1 MNIFD
6 YYHSSLLKGLKDF
19 EKKGAIKIPEK
30 TNSISVE
37 VPPDKFDADISTN
50 VCMVLSGINKSK
62 PKDIYENYIAKLL
75 SKDDDL
81 EKFEIVNPG
90 FVNLK
95 FKKKFWNSFLEKIV
109 HLKEYGSNKN
119 EKTRK
124 YLVEFVSANPT
135 GPLHVGH
142 CRGAVFGD
150 VLSNLLK
157 FNNHN
162 VTKEYYINDHGNQI
176 TNFTHSVFYR
186 ILELKHKKKFPDDEN
201 LYPGEYIKEIA
212 QNIISNSK
220 IDKFD
225 ELEPIF
231 EELQKLCIE
240 NSLLIIKSNL
250 KKIGI
255 VHDNFV
261 SEKSI
266 IGNKEVEKALKKLKE
281 QDLVFEGK
289 IEAPQ
294 REKKKIS
301 ENRNQLLFRSTEFG
315 DDKDRALKKD
325 DDSWTYFA
333 GDLAY
338 HNNKI
343 SRNFDILINI
353 LGADHAGY
361 IKRISS
367 VVDALSKNKQKI
379 ECKVTQLVKLIKD
392 NKPFKM
398 SKRKGDYITLEDLIN
413 EVGKDAARF
422 IMLSRVSD
430 VELEF
435 DFEKVKLK
443 SKDNPLYYVQ
453 YSYARICSI
462 FSNSKTPINN
472 NYKNLDKNFEFND
485 EEIKIIRKLSE
496 WPKCIETSINKLEP
510 HRLTTYLYQLAS
522 IFHSY
527 WNMGRD
533 SEDFRF
539 LDKDKKIDTNKA
551 VLLNCILL
559 VIKNG
564 IPSLN
569 QKIIGFCDVF

>member
-37 VPPDKFDADISTN
+37 VPPDKFDAEISTN

-62 PKDIYENYIAKLL
+62 PKDIYENYVSKLL
-75 SKDDDL
+75 SKDDNL
-81 EKFEIVNPG
+81 ENFEIVNPG

-109 HLKEYGSNKN
+109 QLKEYGSNKN

-281 QDLVFEGK
+281 QNLVFEGK

-294 REKKKIS
+294 GEKKKIS
-301 ENRNQLLFRSTEFG
+301 ETRNQLLFRSTEFG

-367 VVDALSKNKQKI
+367 VVDALSKSKQKI

-472 NYKNLDKNFEFND
+472 DYKNLDKNFEFND

-564 IPSLN
+564 ME
-569 QKIIGFCDVF
+569 IIGVDTPENM

>member
-1 MNIFD
+1 M
-6 YYHSSLLKGLKDF
+6 
-19 EKKGAIKIPEK
+19 
-30 TNSISVE
+30 
-37 VPPDKFDADISTN
+37 
-50 VCMVLSGINKSK
+50 
-62 PKDIYENYIAKLL
+62 
-75 SKDDDL
+75 
-81 EKFEIVNPG
+81 
-90 FVNLK
+90 
-95 FKKKFWNSFLEKIV
+95 
-109 HLKEYGSNKN
+109 
-119 EKTRK
+119 
-124 YLVEFVSANPT
+124 
-135 GPLHVGH
+135 
-142 CRGAVFGD
+142 
-150 VLSNLLK
+150 
-157 FNNHN
+157 
-162 VTKEYYINDHGNQI
+162 
-176 TNFTHSVFYR
+176 
-186 ILELKHKKKFPDDEN
+186 
-201 LYPGEYIKEIA
+201 
-212 QNIISNSK
+212 
-220 IDKFD
+220 
-225 ELEPIF
+225 
-231 EELQKLCIE
+231 CI
-240 NSLLIIKSNL
+240 
-250 KKIGI
+250 
-255 VHDNFV
+255 
-261 SEKSI
+261 
-266 IGNKEVEKALKKLKE
+266 
-281 QDLVFEGK
+281 
-289 IEAPQ
+289 
-294 REKKKIS
+294 R
-301 ENRNQLLFRSTEFG
+301 
-315 DDKDRALKKD
+315 
-325 DDSWTYFA
+325 DS
-333 GDLAY
+333 
-338 HNNKI
+338 
-343 SRNFDILINI
+343 

-367 VVDALSKNKQKI
+367 VVDALSKSKQKI

-472 NYKNLDKNFEFND
+472 DYKNLDKNFEFND

-564 IPSLN
+564 ME
-569 QKIIGFCDVF
+569 IIGVDTPENM

>member
-37 VPPDKFDADISTN
+37 IPPDKFDADISTN

-62 PKDIYENYIAKLL
+62 PKDIYENYVSKLL
-75 SKDDDL
+75 SKDDNL
-81 EKFEIVNPG
+81 ENFEIVNPG

-109 HLKEYGSNKN
+109 QLKEYGSNKN

-231 EELQKLCIE
+231 DELQKLCIE

-294 REKKKIS
+294 GEKKKIS
-301 ENRNQLLFRSTEFG
+301 ETRNQLLFRSTEFG
-315 DDKDRALKKD
+315 DDKDRPLKKG

-472 NYKNLDKNFEFND
+472 DYKNLDKNFEFND

-564 IPSLN
+564 ME
-569 QKIIGFCDVF
+569 IIGVDTPENM

>member
-62 PKDIYENYIAKLL
+62 PKDIYENYVSKLL
-75 SKDDDL
+75 SKDDNL
-81 EKFEIVNPG
+81 ENFEIVNPG

-109 HLKEYGSNKN
+109 QLKEYGSNKN

-231 EELQKLCIE
+231 DELQKLCIE

-294 REKKKIS
+294 GEKKKIS
-301 ENRNQLLFRSTEFG
+301 ETRNQLLFRSTEFG
-315 DDKDRALKKD
+315 DDKDRPLKKG

-367 VVDALSKNKQKI
+367 VVDALSKSKQKI

-472 NYKNLDKNFEFND
+472 DYKNLDKNFEFND

-564 IPSLN
+564 ME
-569 QKIIGFCDVF
+569 IIGVDTPENM

>member
-37 VPPDKFDADISTN
+37 VPPEKFDADISTN

-62 PKDIYENYIAKLL
+62 PKDIYENYVSKLL
-75 SKDDDL
+75 SKDDNL
-81 EKFEIVNPG
+81 ENFEIVNPG

-109 HLKEYGSNKN
+109 QLKEYGSNKK

-261 SEKSI
+261 SEKGI

-281 QDLVFEGK
+281 QNLVFEGK

-294 REKKKIS
+294 GEKKKIS
-301 ENRNQLLFRSTEFG
+301 ETRNQLLFRSTEFG
-315 DDKDRALKKD
+315 DDKDRALKKG

-367 VVDALSKNKQKI
+367 VVDALSKSKQKI

-472 NYKNLDKNFEFND
+472 DYKNLDKNFEFND

-564 IPSLN
+564 ME
-569 QKIIGFCDVF
+569 IIGVDTPENM

>member
-62 PKDIYENYIAKLL
+62 PKDIYENYVSKLL
-75 SKDDDL
+75 SKDDNL
-81 EKFEIVNPG
+81 ENFEIVNPG

-109 HLKEYGSNKN
+109 QLKEYGSNKN
-119 EKTRK
+119 EKTKK

-231 EELQKLCIE
+231 DELQKLCIE

-266 IGNKEVEKALKKLKE
+266 IRNKEVEKALKKLKE

-294 REKKKIS
+294 GEKKKIS
-301 ENRNQLLFRSTEFG
+301 ETRNQLLFRSTEFG
-315 DDKDRALKKD
+315 DDKDRPLKKG

-367 VVDALSKNKQKI
+367 VVDALSKSKQKI

-472 NYKNLDKNFEFND
+472 DYKNLDKNFEFND

-564 IPSLN
+564 MEIVGVDTPEN
-569 QKIIGFCDVF
+569 M

>member
-1 MNIFD
+1 M
-6 YYHSSLLKGLKDF
+6 
-19 EKKGAIKIPEK
+19 
-30 TNSISVE
+30 
-37 VPPDKFDADISTN
+37 
-50 VCMVLSGINKSK
+50 
-62 PKDIYENYIAKLL
+62 
-75 SKDDDL
+75 
-81 EKFEIVNPG
+81 
-90 FVNLK
+90 
-95 FKKKFWNSFLEKIV
+95 
-109 HLKEYGSNKN
+109 GS
-119 EKTRK
+119 EMCIRD
-124 YLVEFVSANPT
+124 S
-135 GPLHVGH
+135 
-142 CRGAVFGD
+142 R
-150 VLSNLLK
+150 
-157 FNNHN
+157 
-162 VTKEYYINDHGNQI
+162 YYINDHGNQI

-231 EELQKLCIE
+231 DELQKLCIE

-294 REKKKIS
+294 GEKKKIS
-301 ENRNQLLFRSTEFG
+301 ETRNQLLFRSTEFG
-315 DDKDRALKKD
+315 DDKDRALKKS

-367 VVDALSKNKQKI
+367 VVDALSKSKQKI

-472 NYKNLDKNFEFND
+472 SYKNLDKNFEFNN

-539 LDKDKKIDTNKA
+539 LDQDKKIDTNKA

-564 IPSLN
+564 ME
-569 QKIIGFCDVF
+569 IIGVDTPENM

>member
-6 YYHSSLLKGLKDF
+6 YYHSSLLKGLKEF

-62 PKDIYENYIAKLL
+62 PKDIYENYVSKLL
-75 SKDDDL
+75 SKDDNL
-81 EKFEIVNPG
+81 ENFEIVNPG

-109 HLKEYGSNKN
+109 QLKEYGSNKN

-294 REKKKIS
+294 GEKKKIS
-301 ENRNQLLFRSTEFG
+301 ETRNQLLFRSTEFG

-496 WPKCIETSINKLEP
+496 WPKCIETSIKKLEP

-539 LDKDKKIDTNKA
+539 LDKDKNIDSNKA

-564 IPSLN
+564 ME
-569 QKIIGFCDVF
+569 IIGVDTPENM

>member
-62 PKDIYENYIAKLL
+62 PKDIYENYVSKLL
-75 SKDDDL
+75 SKDDNL
-81 EKFEIVNPG
+81 ENFEIVNPG

-109 HLKEYGSNKN
+109 QLKEYGSNKN

-281 QDLVFEGK
+281 QNLVFEGK

-294 REKKKIS
+294 GEKKKIS
-301 ENRNQLLFRSTEFG
+301 ETRNQLLFRSTEFG

-367 VVDALSKNKQKI
+367 VVDALSKSKQKI

-472 NYKNLDKNFEFND
+472 DYKNLDKNFEFND

-564 IPSLN
+564 ME
-569 QKIIGFCDVF
+569 IIGVDTPENM

>member
-62 PKDIYENYIAKLL
+62 PKDIYENYVSKLL
-75 SKDDDL
+75 SKDDNL
-81 EKFEIVNPG
+81 ENFEIVNPG

-109 HLKEYGSNKN
+109 QLKEYGSNKN

-231 EELQKLCIE
+231 DELQKLCIE

-281 QDLVFEGK
+281 QNLVFEGK

-294 REKKKIS
+294 GEKKKIS
-301 ENRNQLLFRSTEFG
+301 ESRNQLLFRSTEFG

-367 VVDALSKNKQKI
+367 VVDALSKSKQKI

-472 NYKNLDKNFEFND
+472 DYKNLDKNFEFND

-564 IPSLN
+564 ME
-569 QKIIGFCDVF
+569 IIGVDTPENM

>member
-62 PKDIYENYIAKLL
+62 PKDIYENYVSKLL
-75 SKDDDL
+75 SKDDNL
-81 EKFEIVNPG
+81 ENFEIVNPG

-109 HLKEYGSNKN
+109 QLKEYGSNKN

-281 QDLVFEGK
+281 QDLIFEGK

-294 REKKKIS
+294 GEKKKIS
-301 ENRNQLLFRSTEFG
+301 ETRNQLLFRSTEFG
-315 DDKDRALKKD
+315 DDKDRALKKS

-472 NYKNLDKNFEFND
+472 DYKNLDKNFEFND
-485 EEIKIIRKLSE
+485 EEIRIIRKLSE
-496 WPKCIETSINKLEP
+496 WPKCIEISINKLEP

-564 IPSLN
+564 ME
-569 QKIIGFCDVF
+569 IIGVDTPENM

>member
-62 PKDIYENYIAKLL
+62 PKDIYENYVSKLL
-75 SKDDDL
+75 SKDDNL
-81 EKFEIVNPG
+81 ENFEIVNPG

-109 HLKEYGSNKN
+109 QLKEYGSNKN

-294 REKKKIS
+294 GEKKKIS
-301 ENRNQLLFRSTEFG
+301 ETRNQLLFRSTEFG

-564 IPSLN
+564 ME
-569 QKIIGFCDVF
+569 IIGVDTPENM

>member
-62 PKDIYENYIAKLL
+62 PKDIYENYVSKLL
-75 SKDDDL
+75 SKDDNL
-81 EKFEIVNPG
+81 ENFEIVNPG

-109 HLKEYGSNKN
+109 QLKEYGSNKN

-231 EELQKLCIE
+231 DELQKLCIE

-294 REKKKIS
+294 GEKKKIS
-301 ENRNQLLFRSTEFG
+301 ETRNQLLFRSTEFG
-315 DDKDRALKKD
+315 DDKDRPLKKG

-367 VVDALSKNKQKI
+367 VVDALSKSKQKI

-472 NYKNLDKNFEFND
+472 DYKNLDKNFEFNN

-564 IPSLN
+564 ME
-569 QKIIGFCDVF
+569 IIGVDTPENM